1 VQLVVLPQTSEN
13 CVFEIEFG
21 HGGYR

>member
-13 CVFEIEFG
+13 RIFEIEIE

>member
-13 CVFEIEFG
+13 SVFEIEFG
-21 HGGYR
+21 HGSYQ

>member
-13 CVFEIEFG
+13 CISEIEFG
-21 HGGYR
+21 HGSYR

>member
-21 HGGYR
+21 HELY

>member
-13 CVFEIEFG
+13 RIFEIEFG
-21 HGGYR
+21 HGSYQ

>member
-1 VQLVVLPQTSEN
+1 VKLVVLPQTSEN

-21 HGGYR
+21 HGSYK

>member
-21 HGGYR
+21 HKVNR